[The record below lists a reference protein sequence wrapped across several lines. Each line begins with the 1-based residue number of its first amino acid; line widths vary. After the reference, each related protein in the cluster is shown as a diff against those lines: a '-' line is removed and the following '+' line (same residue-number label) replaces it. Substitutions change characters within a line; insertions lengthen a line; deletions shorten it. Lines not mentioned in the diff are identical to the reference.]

1 MQVAIKVVYYPIKY
15 VIWSNLSC
23 WLWEF

>member
-1 MQVAIKVVYYPIKY
+1 LFIIKNKRR

-23 WLWEF
+23 K